1 MYGVDSNNPI
11 VVKLWAN
18 RFYRDFVSGVDLFSG
33 MIEAGI
39 LSQQEQTQ
47 RGPGDTITMQFLQR
61 LTNPGIVGMGS
72 ATGQETAPVYFAE
85 QMVINELRN
94 PVAIPNVQTIGQQ
107 RLIANLP
114 EDVYKISMDWLRV
127 RGIVSVFNQLAG
139 FDPNTFTYDGYTY
152 GITGNPKSSLQGLNP
167 VLAPTSNRVFYP
179 NGYTTDEQVA
189 ADPTATLKLSYVDS
203 LQAMAE
209 TIQPY
214 IRPLSED
221 AEVKY
226 HLYVHTWQYMQL
238 IQDTTGPVQFR
249 DIFQSLISAGKTIGE
264 IGRSF
269 CYNSTKIIATDKIPC
284 GVSSSTNLVLP
295 NVRRAVFC
303 GRDAAAFALGR
314 GFDDGKDIIPGFIIR
329 EDTQDIQ
336 QIRRIAVSTIWG
348 IKKLQFNST
357 NLGLIDHGVIVLPG
371 YVAQTNGNQ

>member
-167 VLAPTSNRVFYP
+167 VLAPTSSRVFYP

-189 ADPTATLKLSYVDS
+189 ADPTATLKISYVD
-203 LQAMAE
+203 
-209 TIQPY
+209 
-214 IRPLSED
+214 
-221 AEVKY
+221 
-226 HLYVHTWQYMQL
+226 
-238 IQDTTGPVQFR
+238 
-249 DIFQSLISAGKTIGE
+249 
-264 IGRSF
+264 
-269 CYNSTKIIATDKIPC
+269 NTKI
-284 GVSSSTNLVLP
+284 
-295 NVRRAVFC
+295 
-303 GRDAAAFALGR
+303 
-314 GFDDGKDIIPGFIIR
+314 
-329 EDTQDIQ
+329 
-336 QIRRIAVSTIWG
+336 
-348 IKKLQFNST
+348 
-357 NLGLIDHGVIVLPG
+357 
-371 YVAQTNGNQ
+371 